1 MGELVQLR
9 PTVTS
14 DSYST
19 GVRAE
24 NDIHKP
30 SVTTTSSGSESSQGY
45 ISNDDL
51 YPVREQYNPALA
63 TAGQLLDEGISLVS
77 ESIKMLIDGD
87 MISSDDSIQRF
98 QALLPELFCCR
109 GLGDGFGAVI
119 NSIYHSIGNMN
130 GNPMNEPQLSAIR
143 NILKRIHTEPFIE
156 YDEAIEEILH
166 LETVGFEVSPPHF
179 KYVADLLNG

>member
-1 MGELVQLR
+1 MGQVLQFR
-9 PTVTS
+9 PTVTF

-19 GVRAE
+19 GVKSD
-24 NDIHKP
+24 NGIHKA
-30 SVTTTSSGSESSQGY
+30 SISTTSSGQESSQGY
-45 ISNDDL
+45 ISNEEL

-63 TAGQLLDEGISLVS
+63 TAGQLLDEGICLVN
-77 ESIKMLIDGD
+77 ESIKMLIDD
-87 MISSDDSIQRF
+87 DLISSDDSIQRF

-130 GNPMNEPQLSAIR
+130 NSPMNQTQLHAIL

-156 YDEAIEEILH
+156 YDEAVEEILH
-166 LETVGFEVSPPHF
+166 LETAGFEVSPPHF